1 MKKLYYNV
9 KLTECQKTQLYRYLS
24 DCAHKTIKEQQQIRE
39 ANKLEEIY
47 DANTRNQIEALTA
60 RLKWFNNIMNALINA
75 KIES

>member
-1 MKKLYYNV
+1 MKKSYYNV
-9 KLTECQKTQLYRYLS
+9 KLTECQKIQLYRYLS
-24 DCAHKTIKEQQQIRE
+24 ECAHKTIKEKQQIHE